1 MNSRLFEES
10 FIVRFLKQLFIFAQ
24 NSYLFHF
31 DFKLAISQQEEAQ
44 VKPLGFFESLL
55 TLLSRG
61 LAYLSKGMASILE
74 GSFLFRIKVAILKS
88 LQEDAVSSVMYFL
101 VGFLALY
108 GLKSM
113 STTLIGLSVCLGLF
127 TLWGYP
133 MIQRYASGSVLFRMV
148 KAFLKGGDPS

>member
-10 FIVRFLKQLFIFAQ
+10 LIVRFLKQLLIYAR

-31 DFKLAISQQEEAQ
+31 DFKLAIYQQEEAQ

-61 LAYLSKGMASILE
+61 LGRLTKAIASFLE
-74 GSFLFRIKVAILKS
+74 GSFLFRTKVAILKS
-88 LQEDAVSSVMYFL
+88 LQEDSVSSVIYFML
-101 VGFLALY
+101 GFLALY

-113 STTLIGLSVCLGLF
+113 STTIIGLSVCLGLF

-133 MIQRYASGSVLFRMV
+133 MIQRYASGSLIFKMV
-148 KAFLKGGDPS
+148 TTFLKGGDPK